1 MSANVT
7 SKNPVVQAII
17 NGTAPQ
23 AARMAAARG
32 LLPLAQADLLE
43 ALVALRSSE
52 DAGLAATAEA
62 TLAAQETDALLA
74 VATANDTAPS
84 VLGYL
89 AARASAGHAVH
100 EAVMLNASTPDE
112 AIVLLASATA
122 DGSLLE
128 LIALN
133 QQRLVRA
140 PAIIEAVITNPA
152 RPPEAERRARETR
165 REFFEKERGAQ
176 QIADELRA
184 RGQEA
189 AAEFMEASE
198 SLGAAG
204 GLSLDDAWLLAAHIE
219 VSDADIDD
227 SWLLLERLEE
237 LIPETVEQRSANADR
252 VIGETTREAGNEL
265 APERISLIRRIML
278 MTVKDRIKLGMK
290 GDREARSILIRDSNK
305 LVASAVIKN
314 PRITDHEIE
323 NISSMRTV
331 SEEVLRLI
339 SLNRAWVRS
348 YSIIHNLA
356 RNPRTPIG
364 TAITILPRIHTKD
377 LNQIQQNRNV
387 SDAVRRQAQRLSG
400 ARSGH

>member
-1 MSANVT
+1 MSAQVT
-7 SKNPVVQAII
+7 STNPVVQAII
-17 NGTAPQ
+17 SGTAPP

-32 LLPLAQADLLE
+32 LLPLPQADLLE
-43 ALVALRSSE
+43 ALVALRSNA
-52 DAGLAATAEA
+52 DAGLAETAEA
-62 TLAAQETDALLA
+62 TLAAQEPESLLA
-74 VATANDTAPS
+74 VAAANDTAPS

-89 AARASAGHAVH
+89 ATRPSAGRAVH
-100 EAVMLNASTPDE
+100 EAVMLNAGTPDE
-112 AIVLLASATA
+112 AIVLLAGATA
-122 DGSLLE
+122 DGALLE

-140 PAIIEAVITNPA
+140 PAIIEAVINNPA
-152 RPPEAERRARETR
+152 RTPEAERRARETR

-189 AAEFMEASE
+189 AAEFMETSE
-198 SLGAAG
+198 SLGDAG
-204 GLSLDDAWLLAAHIE
+204 GLSFDDAWLIAEHIE

-227 SWLLLERLEE
+227 SWLSLERLEE
-237 LIPETVEQRSANADR
+237 LMPETLEQRAANADR
-252 VIGETTREAGNEL
+252 VIGETSREAGDEL

-339 SLNRAWVRS
+339 SLNRAWIRS
-348 YSIIHNLA
+348 YSIIHNLV